1 MKDLDSTTQHVV
13 LEKFISHPLFNN
25 MLFDYL
31 AELQNV
37 KQNHEVLSN
46 RNARIIYRTFIES
59 KKV

>member
-25 MLFDYL
+25 MFFDYL
-31 AELQNV
+31 TNLQNV

-46 RNARIIYRTFIES
+46 KKVKIIYKTFSRS
-59 KKV
+59 KEV